1 MKKFTVLVIA
11 VVLSLTGVF
20 SAFAAGTKSPT
31 PKPKVIEVKEVTLPD
46 GTKMNKPT
54 DTQKSDYYE
63 ESKKAT
69 AGRGLD
75 PSKYINPK
83 ITAVEMVG
91 KDYKEGWYY
100 VLIETPETE
109 KETII
114 SPISYDEI
122 IIARQEAEKVNERME
137 KYVPDVSVKA
147 AEKGYKPQDCYVY
160 SIEDWTFYEVHPDH
174 MHDYEFPGAQVRVYP
189 GDIKDIFI
197 CLLHRDHNT
206 QKWEM
211 VETSWDGK
219 DLVFNLPANL
229 SPFAIICASHKSP
242 VTPTGGGS
250 AVTEITTG
258 PGAEAPKQSPKT
270 GDNTLLWFGYAAGTV
285 VLMLGAAYILINGVK
300 RTRHKK

>member
-1 MKKFTVLVIA
+1 MKKLAVLIIT

-20 SAFAAGTKSPT
+20 SAFAAGVKSPT
-31 PKPKVIEVKEVTLPD
+31 PQPKVIVIEDVELPD

-54 DTQKSDYYE
+54 ETQKSDYYE
-63 ESKKAT
+63 ESQEKT
-69 AGRGLD
+69 QDRGFD

-91 KDYKEGWYY
+91 KDVQDGWYY
-100 VLIETPETE
+100 VLIETPEPE

-114 SPISYDEI
+114 SDISYNEI
-122 IIARQEAEKVNERME
+122 IVARQEAEAVRERME
-137 KYVPDVSVKA
+137 NYVPEVTDKA
-147 AEKGYKPQDCYVY
+147 KEKGYKPEECYVY

-174 MHDYEFPGAQVRVYP
+174 IHDTEFPGAQVKVYP
-189 GDIKDIFI
+189 GDIKDKFI

-206 QKWEM
+206 QEWEM
-211 VETSWDGK
+211 IETSWDGK

-250 AVTEITTG
+250 SSVIVQET
-258 PGAEAPKQSPKT
+258 EAPVQAPKT
-270 GDNTLLWFGYAAGTV
+270 GDNTLLWFGYAAGAV
-285 VLMLGAAYILINGVK
+285 VLMLGAAYVLVNGIRRNRRK
-300 RTRHKK
+300 Q